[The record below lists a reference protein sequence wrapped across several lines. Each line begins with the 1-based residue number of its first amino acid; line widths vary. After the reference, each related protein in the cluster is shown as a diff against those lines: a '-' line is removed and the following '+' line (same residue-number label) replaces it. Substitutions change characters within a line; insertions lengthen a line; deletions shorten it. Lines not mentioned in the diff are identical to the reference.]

1 MDINEPLKEM
11 DCVSQ
16 AELKQQILKVLDESK
31 VGTLATVKNNKPH
44 SRYMTFSHDELTL
57 YTPTNKETHKTDEIE
72 DNPNVHILLGYEG
85 EGYGDTFVEIE
96 GRATIEESSHYKEK
110 LWNDHMKKWFVG
122 PEDPEYI
129 VLKIQPVSI
138 RLMNDDEDSPQ
149 SLEL

>member
-1 MDINEPLKEM
+1 M
-11 DCVSQ
+11 SQ

-57 YTPTNKETHKTDEIE
+57 YTPTSNETHKTDEIE

-85 EGYGDTFVEIE
+85 DGYGDTFVEIE
-96 GRATIEESSHYKEK
+96 GRASVEDSARYKEK
-110 LWNDHMKKWFVG
+110 LWNDHMKRWFEG
-122 PEDPEYI
+122 PDDPNYI
-129 VLKIQPVSI
+129 VLKIQPTAI
-138 RLMNDDEDSPQ
+138 RLMNDEEDSPQ